1 MSIFV
6 FNEIQAQTCNAPV
19 INTFTPNTGF
29 IGSTVT
35 ITGAN
40 FDPIPANNQVYFGAT
55 KATIVSSSFGT
66 IVAIVPVGA
75 NVAPIA
81 VKNSCNKIGYSSVA
95 FNGIFCP
102 TPITTS
108 TYQNVAFQL
117 NGVYG
122 AYNMLAQDMDL
133 DGKPEVLSMRNGG
146 GLTVARNISTP
157 GVLNFTAN
165 NFGIGGNSIAVA
177 DFDGDGLRDV
187 AWPGG
192 VARNLSTGVGN
203 INFSG
208 GYWAG
213 PGGYQCAVGDFNQDG
228 KVDLC
233 VETGGYIYVTYNT
246 SSGPGSISFGG
257 YNHVGYVGVTCTGLQ
272 ASDVDGDGK
281 TDILG
286 SQGNGNRAVTLR
298 NTTTTGSNT
307 FTFESPEYWSTN
319 GEYPYRCMIADF
331 NKDGKIDLTTCNYNG
346 ATNTAVFINNST
358 VGNISFMTSINLPAP
373 QNNYRIGVGDVNGD
387 GYPDIVTKS
396 LGINVFSVYPN
407 TTASTGTTSFGAR
420 YDYSSSTQAE
430 VSGIVIGDLD
440 GDFVPD
446 IATSGISS
454 NNIRF
459 HRNTSSQVDNIAP
472 NAICKN
478 ITVALS
484 PTGTVNVTAAMID
497 NGSGDACG
505 IGSIKIDGAA
515 SKTFTCN
522 NIGANTV
529 TLTVTDVAGNISTCT
544 AVVTVAPA
552 AIIVAG
558 QTTVC
563 QGQTIPMTANLGDSY
578 QWYKDGVLLQGQT
591 NQTYTATVTGAYTVE
606 VTNAGGCSGISAATN
621 VIVNNNPTVSTLPT
635 GSASLCPPSGSL
647 TISASTSSIYQW
659 KLNGVNI
666 PNATQQT
673 LTVTQV
679 GTYTVSVI
687 DLFGCSATSAPIVV
701 GNVDNVAPTLVT
713 NNITV
718 ALNANESATANVTA
732 LVSAYSDNCSN
743 VTLSLS
749 GKTSYSCADV
759 GQTIAVTVT
768 ATDGSGNTTSSVA
781 NVTVTDPNS
790 YCVPNITISASAN
803 NVCPSTPVTITA
815 NATSNSN
822 VSSSA
827 GTLNTAGLVAN
838 WKFNETSG
846 NTIIDNSANN
856 LGGTFVGNIGRVAS
870 SAYAGAGNSLNFTGG
885 QYVQVNDNAAFNTMQ
900 NNFTIEAWVY
910 QTDNAN
916 NTIVDRANYN
926 FLFQTNPNG
935 QPGLGF
941 YNPWG
946 GWSYSTTS
954 IPVNQWVH
962 VAATWDNATRSL
974 KFYRN
979 GVLTDNFTRPS
990 SLYFNSGFL
999 NIGRQ
1004 EPNGCQ
1010 CNTMNGQIEDLR
1022 LWNTTR
1028 SQSQIQS
1035 NIGALPPQVTYTYN
1049 WSNSSGFS
1057 ATGAVLNVNPSA
1069 TTTYNLTV
1077 TGSNGSVGTASQT
1090 VVVSDTQN
1098 PVALVKNL
1106 TRTLTT
1112 AGGPVTITASD
1123 INDGSTDNCSI
1134 ASLTIVGNSTFDCST
1149 VSGTYPVTLLV
1160 TDGSGNTSTN
1170 TSSITIIN
1178 ECNNPPVAVCQDIT
1192 VGAVGVTANVSATA
1206 FDNGSSDPDGDVISY
1221 TVSPA
1226 GPYALGTTS
1235 VVLTVSDPA
1244 GLTSSCN
1251 ATITVVDNTA
1261 PTVNTQNA
1269 TIYLDNNGSAS
1280 ITTSD
1285 IDNGST
1291 DNVGITSLSLSQTA
1305 YTCANLGTNSVTL
1318 TAVDAAGNSA
1328 SANATVTVID
1338 AIAPTAIAQNITI
1351 SLSNGTASI
1360 SGADVNNGSYDNCG
1374 IVSMSVSPNSFG
1386 CNDGGDHVV
1395 TLTVTDASGNSNST
1409 TATVTVLES
1418 TPTLSVS
1425 GGTTVSGQLSN
1436 TIFLGYGPQGIQLNS
1451 VANGGSG
1458 FTYSWSP
1465 STGLSNPNIANPV
1478 ASPTVSTTYTL
1489 TVTNAGGCSTSESI
1503 SICVLDIRSVNKK
1516 GAFDGKVNICHIPPG
1531 NPGNSHILSISVNAV
1546 AAHLA
1551 HGDKLGACGISC
1563 NTSNRIAKS
1572 GDEGSAFDEHF
1583 DVQSFPNPFNS
1594 ELTVYVDSH
1603 NEELVDIKLFDPQG
1617 RLVYSVDKALPLTNI
1632 VISTELASGV
1642 YLLETTQGANKK
1654 VIRVV
1659 KN

>member
-1 MSIFV
+1 MRKIFLLVIMSIFV
-6 FNEIQAQTCNAPV
+6 FDAIQAQTCNAPV
-19 INTFTPNTGF
+19 INSFTPNTGF

-40 FDPIPANNQVYFGAT
+40 FDPIPANNQVFFGAT
-55 KATIVSSSFGT
+55 QATVVSSSFGT
-66 IVAIVPVGA
+66 IVVNVPTGA

-102 TPITTS
+102 TPLTS
-108 TYQNVAFQL
+108 QTYQNTAFQL
-117 NGVYG
+117 NGIYG
-122 AYNMLAQDMDL
+122 AYNMLAQDMDM
-133 DGKPEVLSMRNGG
+133 DGKPDVISMRNGG
-146 GLTVARNISTP
+146 GFTVARNNSTP
-157 GVLNFTAN
+157 GNLSFVAY
-165 NFGIGGNSIAVA
+165 NFGFAGTSVSTA
-177 DFDGDGLRDV
+177 DFDGDGKRDINY
-187 AWPGG
+187 PGF
-192 VARNLSTGVGN
+192 VARNTSTGPGN
-203 INFSG
+203 INFQYLG
-208 GYWAG
+208 NNAG
-213 PGGYQCAVGDFNQDG
+213 PGGYQTGNGDFNNDG
-228 KVDLC
+228 KVDVF
-233 VETGGYIYVTYNT
+233 VENGGYIYVTINT
-246 SSGPGSISFGG
+246 STGPGNIAFGQYIS
-257 YNHVGYVGVTCTGLQ
+257 VGYVGARCTGLQ
-272 ASDVDGDGK
+272 AADVDGDGK
-281 TDILG
+281 TDILAT
-286 SQGNGNRAVTLR
+286 QGDYNRAVTLR
-298 NTTTTGSNT
+298 NTTTPGATT
-307 FTFESPEYWSTN
+307 FTFETPEYWASN
-319 GEYPYRCMIADF
+319 GTFPYRCAIADF
-331 NKDGKIDLTTCNYNG
+331 NKDGKIDLTTCNYLG
-346 ATNTAVFINNST
+346 ATNTAIFINNST
-358 VGNISFMTSINLPAP
+358 VGNISFMNTINLPAP
-373 QNNYRIGVGDVNGD
+373 VNNYRIGVGDVNGD

-407 TTASTGTTSFGAR
+407 TTATTGTTSFGAR
-420 YDYSSSTQAE
+420 YDYSSSTMAE

-459 HRNTSSQVDNIAP
+459 HRNTSSQVDNLAP

-505 IGSIKIDGAA
+505 IGSIRIDGEA

-522 NIGANTV
+522 NIGENTV
-529 TLTVTDVAGNISTCT
+529 TLTVTDIAGNSSTCN

-563 QGQTIPMTANLGDSY
+563 QGQTIPMTANLGDTY

-591 NQTYTATVTGAYTVE
+591 NQTYTATVSGAYTVE
-606 VTNAGGCSGISAATN
+606 VTNAGGCSGISAATD
-621 VIVNNNPTVSTLPT
+621 VVVNNNPTVSTFPT
-635 GSASLCPPSGSL
+635 GNASLCPPSGSL
-647 TISASTSSIYQW
+647 TITASTSSIYQW

-673 LTVTQV
+673 LTVSQV

-701 GNVDNVAPTLVT
+701 GNVDNIAPILVT

-718 ALNANESATANVTA
+718 ALDANESASTTLAA
-732 LVSAYSDNCSN
+732 LVNAYSDNCTN
-743 VTLSLS
+743 VTLSLN
-749 GKTSYSCADV
+749 GQLQYSCSDV
-759 GQTIAVTVT
+759 GNTIAVSIT
-768 ATDGSGNTTSSVA
+768 ATDGSGNTTTSVA

-790 YCVPNITISASAN
+790 YC
-803 NVCPSTPVTITA
+803 
-815 NATSNSN
+815 
-822 VSSSA
+822 
-827 GTLNTAGLVAN
+827 
-838 WKFNETSG
+838 
-846 NTIIDNSANN
+846 
-856 LGGTFVGNIGRVAS
+856 
-870 SAYAGAGNSLNFTGG
+870 
-885 QYVQVNDNAAFNTMQ
+885 NAA
-900 NNFTIEAWVY
+900 
-910 QTDNAN
+910 
-916 NTIVDRANYN
+916 
-926 FLFQTNPNG
+926 
-935 QPGLGF
+935 
-941 YNPWG
+941 
-946 GWSYSTTS
+946 
-954 IPVNQWVH
+954 
-962 VAATWDNATRSL
+962 
-974 KFYRN
+974 
-979 GVLTDNFTRPS
+979 
-990 SLYFNSGFL
+990 
-999 NIGRQ
+999 
-1004 EPNGCQ
+1004 
-1010 CNTMNGQIEDLR
+1010 
-1022 LWNTTR
+1022 
-1028 SQSQIQS
+1028 
-1035 NIGALPPQVTYTYN
+1035 
-1049 WSNSSGFS
+1049 
-1057 ATGAVLNVNPSA
+1057 
-1069 TTTYNLTV
+1069 
-1077 TGSNGSVGTASQT
+1077 
-1090 VVVSDTQN
+1090 
-1098 PVALVKNL
+1098 
-1106 TRTLTT
+1106 
-1112 AGGPVTITASD
+1112 
-1123 INDGSTDNCSI
+1123 
-1134 ASLTIVGNSTFDCST
+1134 
-1149 VSGTYPVTLLV
+1149 
-1160 TDGSGNTSTN
+1160 
-1170 TSSITIIN
+1170 
-1178 ECNNPPVAVCQDIT
+1178 PVAVCNNL
-1192 VGAVGVTANVSATA
+1192 VVSAVGITANVTA
-1206 FDNGSSDPDGDVISY
+1206 EQVGAGSSDPDGDVITYS
-1221 TVSPA
+1221 VSPA
-1226 GPYALGTTS
+1226 GPYALGTTN
-1235 VVLTVSDPA
+1235 VVLTVNDPA

-1261 PTVNTQNA
+1261 PTVSTQNA

-1280 ITTSD
+1280 ISTSD

-1305 YTCANLGTNSVTL
+1305 YNCSNLGANTVTL
-1318 TAVDAAGNSA
+1318 TAVDAAGNTA
-1328 SANATVTVID
+1328 SADATVTVID

-1386 CNDGGDHVV
+1386 CDDGGDHVV
-1395 TLTVTDASGNSNST
+1395 TLTVTDASGNSTST

-1465 STGLSNPNIANPV
+1465 STGLSNPNIANPI

-1516 GAFDGKVNICHIPPG
+1516 GAYDGKVNICHIPPG
-1531 NPGNSHILSISVNAV
+1531 NPGNSNILSISVNAV

-1572 GDEGSAFDEHF
+1572 GDQGSAFDEHF

-1594 ELTVYVDSH
+1594 DLTVYVDSH